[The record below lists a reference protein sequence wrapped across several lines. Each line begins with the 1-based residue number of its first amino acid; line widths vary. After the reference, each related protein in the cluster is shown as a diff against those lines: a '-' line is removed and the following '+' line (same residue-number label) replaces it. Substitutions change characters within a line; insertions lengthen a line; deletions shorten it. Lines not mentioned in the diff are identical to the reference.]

1 MIRILLIEDHAADA
15 RLMREAFAES
25 EEPRFALTHVDRVD
39 SALSLLAE
47 QTFDLILTDLH
58 LPDSTG
64 KNTYNTFLT
73 RVSHIPLV
81 VLTSHAGDSQAL
93 QAVQAGAQDYLVKG
107 QMDSPL
113 VVRSVRY
120 AIERHR
126 TAETIRKLNETLQQQ
141 NGYLSA
147 LHDISLDLL
156 YRHEIDSVLEAVVER
171 AITFSQADAGEIILL
186 IGRARCS
193 LLMLSELHLLPKKGV
208 NASSAAK
215 D

>member
-1 MIRILLIEDHAADA
+1 M
-15 RLMREAFAES
+15 
-25 EEPRFALTHVDRVD
+25 DRVD

-171 AITFSQADAGEIILL
+171 AITFSQADAERLYY
-186 IGRARCS
+186 
-193 LLMLSELHLLPKKGV
+193 
-208 NASSAAK
+208 
-215 D
+215 